1 MIPLIIPQNG
11 KLVKKEVFQA
21 ASTPTKRGHQPGA
34 GAAKSPRPVVES
46 APFPFLAYP
55 PV

>member
-1 MIPLIIPQNG
+1 MISFIIPQNG

-34 GAAKSPRPVVES
+34 GAAKSPRPVES

>member
-21 ASTPTKRGHQPGA
+21 GSTPAKRGHQPGRR
-34 GAAKSPRPVVES
+34 GCKIAASRGKR
-46 APFPFLAYP
+46 PFPFLAYP